1 MLSPYKKTRRKAG
14 MSQEELAKRM
24 LVPVKLIKAY
34 EREGV
39 DPSLHYHANF
49 KAVFNVSDEDINRLK
64 ITGGI

>member
-1 MLSPYKKTRRKAG
+1 